1 MGFIYWLQASC
12 PWILGYIKPQKRQ
25 KNARYKC
32 QVNPCCFLAFDAEAS
47 SLAGSLIFYSK
58 LHFWSRAF
66 GQHPSLWLPCYMV
79 SLIFLAAVS
88 YGEVS
93 NRIKWRAKPA
103 SYSSEPVFKVN
114 LAFFIPNIQSKS
126 HIQHTSP
133 YSIFSRP
140 FWICKSSEMCA

>member
-1 MGFIYWLQASC
+1 MGFIYWLEASC
-12 PWILGYIKPQKRQ
+12 PWILGYIKPRKRQ
-25 KNARYKC
+25 KNTRYKR
-32 QVNPCCFLAFDAEAS
+32 QVDPRCLLAFSAEAS

-66 GQHPSLWLPCYMV
+66 GQHQSLWLPCYMV
-79 SLIFLAAVS
+79 SLVFLAAVL

-93 NRIKWRAKPA
+93 MRIKWRAKPA
-103 SYSSEPVFKVN
+103 SYSSEPVFKGN

-133 YSIFSRP
+133 YSIFPRP